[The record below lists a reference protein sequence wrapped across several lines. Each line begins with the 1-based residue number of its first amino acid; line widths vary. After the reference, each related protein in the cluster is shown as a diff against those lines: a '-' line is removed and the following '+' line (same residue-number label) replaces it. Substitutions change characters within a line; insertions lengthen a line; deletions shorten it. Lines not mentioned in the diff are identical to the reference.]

1 MDDISLTAVLSGLV
15 GGVLVWC
22 SLKNKHPIEVVKLAL
37 SGGDPN
43 TAKPFTAMTDTPAGW
58 AGSGDASIP
67 LTGPGGPLEEY
78 RNYDPNAPGL
88 GGMPTI

>member
-1 MDDISLTAVLSGLV
+1 VDLVAVLAGIS

-22 SLKNKHPIEVVKLAL
+22 SLKNKHPLQVVQLAL
-37 SGGDPN
+37 SGGNPMD
-43 TAKPFTAMTDTPAGW
+43 AAPFTAVTDSPAGW
-58 AGSGDASIP
+58 TGQGDAQLG
-67 LTGPGGPLEEY
+67 LTEPGQPLEEY